1 MTTMPGD
8 VRLGTM
14 MFVGRAAL
22 QMQNALG
29 DPAGRVLGRGPNT
42 DPYGRYE
49 RVRTEGDLVRSRL
62 GVYLSASHEL
72 VNSVLRDSRF
82 GVQTS
87 RGNGRDEWQ
96 MASGKVNGA
105 VHPIDDSFLSLD
117 PPRHTRLRRMVAPWF
132 APRALRD
139 RTERIEAIVHRFLDD
154 LAGRDRFDL
163 IGDFAVRVPIQVI
176 CDLLGV
182 PDAEYPRFIRWGAIV
197 ALALDSVWTLG
208 DYRQLRVA
216 LAEMSA
222 FFTDL
227 VEYRKRHPGDDVVS
241 ELVATGAPL
250 AVDDLLATVELLLV
264 AGFETTVNLI
274 GNGVLALLRDNEA
287 RAWLLAHP
295 EQADDLV
302 EEVLRH
308 DPPVQYT
315 MRLSHEPVNLAGT
328 VLPTDTPVV
337 LLLAG
342 ANRDPNVFADP
353 GRFDPT
359 RPNNREHLAFSAG
372 IHYCLGA
379 GLARIEAAVAL
390 RALFERYP
398 DLRVAGA
405 VKRRRSRNIR
415 GVRQL
420 PVRGTAV
427 RTLLSS

>member
-1 MTTMPGD
+1 
-8 VRLGTM
+8 
-14 MFVGRAAL
+14 
-22 QMQNALG
+22 
-29 DPAGRVLGRGPNT
+29 
-42 DPYGRYE
+42 
-49 RVRTEGDLVRSRL
+49 
-62 GVYLSASHEL
+62 
-72 VNSVLRDSRF
+72 
-82 GVQTS
+82 
-87 RGNGRDEWQ
+87 
-96 MASGKVNGA
+96 
-105 VHPIDDSFLSLD
+105 
-117 PPRHTRLRRMVAPWF
+117 
-132 APRALRD
+132 
-139 RTERIEAIVHRFLDD
+139 
-154 LAGRDRFDL
+154 
-163 IGDFAVRVPIQVI
+163 
-176 CDLLGV
+176 
-182 PDAEYPRFIRWGAIV
+182 
-197 ALALDSVWTLG
+197 
-208 DYRQLRVA
+208 
-216 LAEMSA
+216 
-222 FFTDL
+222 
-227 VEYRKRHPGDDVVS
+227 VVS

-287 RAWLLAHP
+287 RDWLLGHP
-295 EQADDLV
+295 ERADDLV

-315 MRLSHEPVNLAGT
+315 MRLSHEPVSLAGT

-342 ANRDPNVFADP
+342 ANRDPTVFADP

-359 RPNNREHLAFSAG
+359 RQNNREHLAFSAG

-398 DLRVAGA
+398 DLRAAGA
-405 VKRRRSRNIR
+405 IKRRRSRNIR